1 MLFVNLVVKFLF
13 NIRLPP
19 GINRRWFSGFSMAII
34 TLLTDFGT
42 DDAYVGI
49 MKGAILM
56 VNPAATIIDITHA
69 IEPQDLIE
77 AAFLV
82 GDYYKYFPEKTVHI
96 VVIDPGVGSDRAIIA
111 LKIREQILLAPDNGV
126 LTQLIDCSDVTGI
139 VRVDNTQYFLKPVS
153 KTFHGRDI
161 FAPVGAHLSKGL
173 QIMDVGAPI
182 DPQIPVRLS
191 LPQPY
196 ISKDGNIGGT
206 IISIDRFG
214 NLITNIDWNYF
225 RRHYPA
231 ANENKLKFKIGGRC
245 IRGLSPTYKSARHN
259 KPLVIVGSRGYFE
272 FSVNSGN
279 AQQYFGTKKG
289 DRVKIFV

>member
-1 MLFVNLVVKFLF
+1 M
-13 NIRLPP
+13 
-19 GINRRWFSGFSMAII
+19 SII

-49 MKGAILM
+49 LKGAILM

-69 IEPQDLIE
+69 IESQDLVE
-77 AAFLV
+77 AAYLA

-96 VVIDPGVGSDRAIIA
+96 VVVDPGVGSDRAIIA
-111 LKIREQILLAPDNGV
+111 LKIREQIFLAPDNGV
-126 LTQLIDCSDVTGI
+126 LTQLLDCSDVAGI

-161 FAPVGAHLSKGL
+161 FAPVGAHLANGL
-173 QIMDVGAPI
+173 QMMDVGTPI
-182 DPQIPVRLS
+182 DPDIPVRLS
-191 LPQPY
+191 LPQPF
-196 ISKDGNIGGT
+196 ISKDGNIDGT

-214 NLITNIDWNYF
+214 NLITNIDWNWF

-231 ANENKLKFKIGGRC
+231 ADKETLIFKIGGC
-245 IRGLSPTYKSARHN
+245 FIKGLSPTYKSAGLN

-272 FSVNSGN
+272 LSVNSGS

-289 DRVKIFV
+289 DRVEIFV